1 MCRKL
6 QFVTKKTKPGIMFQ
20 YLLKL
25 LTDFPAHQHRAN
37 WQNSQFKTLI
47 DNLPIDHAVCVHD
60 FSESY
65 RCSDQRERQS
75 SYFQKTEVS
84 IHVTI
89 LYRHSILEK
98 DGIYSSPEN
107 PKLIREQFFVISP
120 DMQHDRSFTQ
130 YCQKQISTN
139 VTCMDEWTDGCSSQ
153 YTSRLCMGDVSYNTL
168 GYKTLIRNFYET
180 SHAKGPQDAGG
191 GFLKSQA
198 DIAVVRR
205 KTKIQCA
212 KDFYNFC
219 TNNLQNPKSGMY
231 NAAYLDLYRQFRVMN
246 LLITRQS
253 QRIERFI
260 KLFRRKILRENW

>member
-6 QFVTKKTKPGIMFQ
+6 QFVTKETKPGIMFQ

-65 RCSDQRERQS
+65 RCSDQREIQS

-98 DGIYSSPEN
+98 DGIDSSPEI

-120 DMQHDRSFTQ
+120 DTQHDRSFTQ
-130 YCQKQISTN
+130 YCQKQISAN
-139 VTCMDEWTDGCSSQ
+139 VTTYMYARMDGW
-153 YTSRLCMGDVSYNTL
+153 
-168 GYKTLIRNFYET
+168 
-180 SHAKGPQDAGG
+180 
-191 GFLKSQA
+191 
-198 DIAVVRR
+198 
-205 KTKIQCA
+205 
-212 KDFYNFC
+212 
-219 TNNLQNPKSGMY
+219 
-231 NAAYLDLYRQFRVMN
+231 
-246 LLITRQS
+246 
-253 QRIERFI
+253 
-260 KLFRRKILRENW
+260 LFFSV